1 MDTHV
6 TNRGSAPYPQ
16 VPPYLERDPTPRDQ
30 AIYVPSVG
38 PGFAK
43 HVYEGKWARPL
54 PNGLTPRD
62 LNFLDPNTQLLRL
75 SHVMSSAG
83 QALNQNKPCIITQRN
98 RAHTFMIGD
107 SGGYQIASGLLKING
122 NQDRL
127 RILRWLEKHSDVAM
141 TLDVPTGPLLKP
153 GYSFTSFK
161 DCLTTPL
168 DHLDFFQKNREEGKI
183 KFLNVLQGNNTQ
195 QAKTWYQ
202 AVKNYP
208 FEGWAFAGVMRH
220 NFYYLCQRIIE
231 MADENKLQDK
241 AWIHVLG
248 TNEIET
254 AVLLTALQ
262 RAINQYINPNLRISF
277 DTSSPFRL
285 LAWNTFYTMPR
296 FDKNRM
302 VMGTARIPDDL
313 AYIGSTLRWPW
324 PSELGNR
331 LTLGD
336 VCVSND
342 VYSRNSIDVQ
352 SHYYINHHNLGAL
365 CYGIALANRVFDSE
379 SLIHQHSIATT
390 AGAGV
395 EAINEVIKQGR
406 LSALDRYKTTFS
418 NLRHGALPASDDDDR
433 QL

>member
-161 DCLTTPL
+161 DCLT
-168 DHLDFFQKNREEGKI
+168 
-183 KFLNVLQGNNTQ
+183 V
-195 QAKTWYQ
+195 
-202 AVKNYP
+202 
-208 FEGWAFAGVMRH
+208 
-220 NFYYLCQRIIE
+220 
-231 MADENKLQDK
+231 
-241 AWIHVLG
+241 
-248 TNEIET
+248 
-254 AVLLTALQ
+254 
-262 RAINQYINPNLRISF
+262 
-277 DTSSPFRL
+277 TSR
-285 LAWNTFYTMPR
+285 
-296 FDKNRM
+296 
-302 VMGTARIPDDL
+302 
-313 AYIGSTLRWPW
+313 
-324 PSELGNR
+324 
-331 LTLGD
+331 
-336 VCVSND
+336 
-342 VYSRNSIDVQ
+342 
-352 SHYYINHHNLGAL
+352 
-365 CYGIALANRVFDSE
+365 
-379 SLIHQHSIATT
+379 
-390 AGAGV
+390 
-395 EAINEVIKQGR
+395 
-406 LSALDRYKTTFS
+406 
-418 NLRHGALPASDDDDR
+418 
-433 QL
+433 